1 MSVEIKVYDLM
12 SREVKIVSLT
22 GAEINLQA
30 SDPTPY
36 PAEAYL
42 EVEVS

>member
-1 MSVEIKVYDLM
+1 VDGLSVEIKLYDLAG
-12 SREVKIVSLT
+12 S
-22 GAEINLQA
+22 EIKPGI
-30 SDPTPY
+30 SDPPPY